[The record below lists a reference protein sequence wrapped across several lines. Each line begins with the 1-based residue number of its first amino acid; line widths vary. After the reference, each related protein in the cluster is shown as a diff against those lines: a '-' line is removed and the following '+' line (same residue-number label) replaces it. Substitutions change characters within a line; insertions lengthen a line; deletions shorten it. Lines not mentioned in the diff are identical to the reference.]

1 MIDLYSIKPID
12 ADALVEAADATGG
25 RVVVAEDHR
34 PEGGL
39 GSAVA
44 AALLEAGVQP
54 LRLAHL
60 SVSEL
65 PGSGTTA
72 ELLAAAGIDATH
84 IASAATALID
94 E

>member
-1 MIDLYSIKPID
+1 MQPID
-12 ADALVEAADATGG
+12 ADTLVEAADATGG
-25 RVVVAEDHR
+25 RVVVAEDHH

-44 AALLEAGVQP
+44 AALLTAGVQQI
-54 LRLAHL
+54 RLAHL

-72 ELLAAAGIDATH
+72 ELLAAAGIDAAH
-84 IASAATALID
+84 ITSAAAALIG

>member
-1 MIDLYSIKPID
+1 MPRAAGSSSPRTIIPRAVSARP
-12 ADALVEAADATGG
+12 LV
-25 RVVVAEDHR
+25 
-34 PEGGL
+34 
-39 GSAVA
+39 
-44 AALLEAGVQP
+44 AALLKAGVRQ

-60 SVSEL
+60 GVSEL

-84 IASAATALID
+84 IASAAAALID